1 MQFTLESNDQSKLV
15 SHYGPGF
22 FDINERR
29 YETSLC
35 LHAAAV
41 IAPWEHGEAKS
52 LTIESF
58 SRILESSPEILILG
72 TGENMIFPTPA
83 LMAGLQLHGTVL
95 ETMSSS
101 AACRT
106 YNVLAS
112 ERRRVAAALMLIQKN

>member
-29 YETSLC
+29 FETSLC
-35 LHAAAV
+35 LHPTAV
-41 IAPWEHGEAKS
+41 IAPWEHGEVNS
-52 LTIESF
+52 LNQDSF
-58 SRILESSPEILILG
+58 GELLEISPEILILG
-72 TGENMIFPTPA
+72 TGKDMTFPAPA
-83 LMAGLQLHGTVL
+83 LMASLQSRGIVL

-112 ERRRVAAALMLIQKN
+112 ERRQVAAALMLIE